1 MRLIGISASVIGGAL
16 FLACCSGDTTL
27 IGDYKQAD
35 LGGSNQVIIG
45 NGGSIY
51 VDRVSAYPL
60 ENASI
65 LIETQ
70 GNSLHQNCTYG
81 RIDTSKNTLFGL
93 PTGTA
98 LQREAI
104 RAIKNHGRS
113 VNWRS
118 CALPG

>member
-1 MRLIGISASVIGGAL
+1 MIGISASVIGGAL
-16 FLACCSGDTTL
+16 FLACCSADTTL
-27 IGDYKQAD
+27 IGDYKQVD
-35 LGGSNQVIIG
+35 LGGSNQAIVG
-45 NGGSIY
+45 NGGSIS
-51 VDRVSAYPL
+51 VHSVSAYAL

-81 RIDTSKNTLFGL
+81 RIDTSKNTLVGL

-104 RAIKNHGRS
+104 RAIINHGRS